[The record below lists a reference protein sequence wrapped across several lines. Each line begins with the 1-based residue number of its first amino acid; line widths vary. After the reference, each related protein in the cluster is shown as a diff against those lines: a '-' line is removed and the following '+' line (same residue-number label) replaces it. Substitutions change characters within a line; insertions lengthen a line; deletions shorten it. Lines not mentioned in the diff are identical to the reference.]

1 MMGMMKMMRMMRMIM
16 VVIKVGLQNPS
27 ARIINSKEF
36 SDIYCYLGTLQAGQ
50 LCCRISPEEE
60 EEEEEEKEKE
70 EEEEGGCDD
79 NDDED
84 HGDNDCNDGEQMYC
98 APFTIL
104 IFKWHRTMIPQSTF
118 ISPQEH

>member
-1 MMGMMKMMRMMRMIM
+1 MIM

-50 LCCRISPEEE
+50 LCCRISLEEE
-60 EEEEEEKEKE
+60 EEEDDDDDDEEE

-84 HGDNDCNDGEQMYC
+84 DGDND
-98 APFTIL
+98 
-104 IFKWHRTMIPQSTF
+104 
-118 ISPQEH
+118 